1 MEIVRRARSRMVR
14 HGGTN
19 RDATIMLGYVVFA
32 IVIMILVYLDA
43 LSPGVEAG
51 DVATMAVLP

>member
-1 MEIVRRARSRMVR
+1 
-14 HGGTN
+14 
-19 RDATIMLGYVVFA
+19 
-32 IVIMILVYLDA
+32 MILVYLDA